1 MDQKVNDDEIDLR
14 ALIAVLL
21 NHWKLILSML
31 LLGLLGG
38 IYYAQSAT
46 PIYQSNALIQVDK
59 KSSGVSAL
67 GADVADLLNAQDGS
81 AQTEVEIIN
90 SRMIL

>member
-14 ALIAVLL
+14 ALIATLL

-38 IYYAQSAT
+38 LYYANRQRQS
-46 PIYQSNALIQVDK
+46 IK
-59 KSSGVSAL
+59 
-67 GADVADLLNAQDGS
+67 
-81 AQTEVEIIN
+81 QTH
-90 SRMIL
+90 

>member
-38 IYYAQSAT
+38 LYYAQSAT
-46 PIYQSNALIQVDK
+46 PIYKTNSLIQVDK

-67 GADVADLLNAQDGS
+67 GADVAGL
-81 AQTEVEIIN
+81 
-90 SRMIL
+90 

>member
-38 IYYAQSAT
+38 ITMPSRLRQSIKAT
-46 PIYQSNALIQVDK
+46 
-59 KSSGVSAL
+59 
-67 GADVADLLNAQDGS
+67 
-81 AQTEVEIIN
+81 
-90 SRMIL
+90 R